1 MTTATTPRVTPRPKM
16 LTVRRPVGEFGE
28 RAVEQVLRD
37 VAFVLKMTQRVKH
50 SILTGEPL
58 GGSTN
63 R

>member
-1 MTTATTPRVTPRPKM
+1 MTSTRRLNPRPKM
-16 LTVRRPVGEFGE
+16 FAARRPVGE

-50 SILTGEPL
+50 AILTGEPL
-58 GGSTN
+58 PGSTG

>member
-1 MTTATTPRVTPRPKM
+1 MTSTTPRVTPRPKM
-16 LTVRRPVGEFGE
+16 LTVRRPAGD

-37 VAFVLKMTQRVKH
+37 IAFVLKMTRRVKH

-58 GGSTN
+58 SGTTN

>member
-1 MTTATTPRVTPRPKM
+1 MTSTRRLNPRPKM
-16 LTVRRPVGEFGE
+16 LGRCRPAGE

-37 VAFVLKMTQRVKH
+37 VAFVLKMTERVKQ

-58 GGSTN
+58 PGSTG